1 MKPAFA
7 LTFSDTGISLNHHS
21 DDEWYCIGTVP
32 LDASDVTDQLQRLW
46 QQGFALENDL
56 SCTVVIPSEQVRYF
70 SVETGGLSA
79 EDAQDKILTAL
90 QEATPYALSDLV
102 YAAKTN
108 GAQTEIAAVA
118 AETVEEAR
126 TFAEAHGFVPA
137 QFTACDTDADAPV
150 SLSFLLS
157 QPDPQAVSPE
167 SAIAA
172 SDVDTV
178 PEAQAP
184 AAAVASVPGAVADDT
199 GAAPSDQE
207 VKADEGAGK
216 PAPPPA
222 AHPIADSDAPVAFQ
236 SLARDPARRDL
247 PTAASLSHLP
257 VKRLAIPAIAATVLL
272 ALGLGAWSLMSSDAP
287 QEVTVASAEDAAD
300 ETAQTGQPS
309 VSSEPPEDVAQPLA
323 TQAPQPDEAQPEP
336 ELTPT
341 DAAILEALQTAPQAV
356 EEVARDPEAQEVFHE
371 VTGLATTPPTAPAQP
386 APEPS
391 DDTYLA
397 SIDRSDLS
405 QDAVALPPVQSF
417 DTDNPVDQAGLPS
430 IAGTRFTLD
439 ERGLVTPTA
448 EGTLN
453 PDGVRVF
460 LGRPSSVPPEVPV
473 RFETEPVTAE
483 VDPRLAEI
491 RPRPRPGDI
500 VERFERQQL
509 GGRSVAELAVLRPKL
524 RPKSIQDRPQVDDT
538 PTALAVVRVPRPRVR
553 PATVAALAARKQAG
567 AGSAPL
573 GSVAAVAPKD
583 DEAGSFQ
590 PKAVAPKIPSTAS
603 VARQATIDNAIN
615 LRQLNLIGVYG
626 SPANRRALV
635 RLPSGRYKKVK
646 VGDRIDGG
654 NVIAIGDSELRYQKR
669 GRNVTLKMPRG

>member
-1 MKPAFA
+1 MRRP
-7 LTFSDTGISLNHHS
+7 
-21 DDEWYCIGTVP
+21 
-32 LDASDVTDQLQRLW
+32 R
-46 QQGFALENDL
+46 
-56 SCTVVIPSEQVRYF
+56 R
-70 SVETGGLSA
+70 
-79 EDAQDKILTAL
+79 
-90 QEATPYALSDLV
+90 
-102 YAAKTN
+102 
-108 GAQTEIAAVA
+108 
-118 AETVEEAR
+118 
-126 TFAEAHGFVPA
+126 
-137 QFTACDTDADAPV
+137 
-150 SLSFLLS
+150 
-157 QPDPQAVSPE
+157 PDP
-167 SAIAA
+167 AIAA

-184 AAAVASVPGAVADDT
+184 AAPDAPVPDAAAEDIGDT
-199 GAAPSDQE
+199 PSDQE
-207 VKADEGAGK
+207 AQADEGAEQ
-216 PAPPPA
+216 PVPQPT
-222 AHPIADSDAPVAFQ
+222 AHPIADSDAPVAFH

-247 PTAASLSHLP
+247 PKAAFLSQLP
-257 VKRLAIPAIAATVLL
+257 VRRLAVPAIAATVVL
-272 ALGLGAWSLMSSDAP
+272 ALGLGAWSLMPSDTP
-287 QEVTVASAEDAAD
+287 QEVTVATAEDAPD
-300 ETAQTGQPS
+300 ETALTGQPS
-309 VSSEPPEDVAQPLA
+309 VPSEEPPKDTTQPVE
-323 TQAPQPDEAQPEP
+323 TRAPEPDESQPEP

-405 QDAVALPPVQSF
+405 QDAVALPPVHSF
-417 DTDNPVDQAGLPS
+417 DTDDPVDQAGLPS

-453 PDGVRVF
+453 PDGIRVY

-524 RPKSIQDRPQVDDT
+524 RPKSIQDRPQVDHT

>member
-1 MKPAFA
+1 M
-7 LTFSDTGISLNHHS
+7 
-21 DDEWYCIGTVP
+21 
-32 LDASDVTDQLQRLW
+32 
-46 QQGFALENDL
+46 
-56 SCTVVIPSEQVRYF
+56 
-70 SVETGGLSA
+70 
-79 EDAQDKILTAL
+79 
-90 QEATPYALSDLV
+90 
-102 YAAKTN
+102 
-108 GAQTEIAAVA
+108 
-118 AETVEEAR
+118 
-126 TFAEAHGFVPA
+126 
-137 QFTACDTDADAPV
+137 
-150 SLSFLLS
+150 
-157 QPDPQAVSPE
+157 
-167 SAIAA
+167 
-172 SDVDTV
+172 
-178 PEAQAP
+178 
-184 AAAVASVPGAVADDT
+184 
-199 GAAPSDQE
+199 
-207 VKADEGAGK
+207 
-216 PAPPPA
+216 
-222 AHPIADSDAPVAFQ
+222 
-236 SLARDPARRDL
+236 
-247 PTAASLSHLP
+247 
-257 VKRLAIPAIAATVLL
+257 
-272 ALGLGAWSLMSSDAP
+272 
-287 QEVTVASAEDAAD
+287 
-300 ETAQTGQPS
+300 
-309 VSSEPPEDVAQPLA
+309 
-323 TQAPQPDEAQPEP
+323 
-336 ELTPT
+336 
-341 DAAILEALQTAPQAV
+341 
-356 EEVARDPEAQEVFHE
+356 
-371 VTGLATTPPTAPAQP
+371 
-386 APEPS
+386 
-391 DDTYLA
+391 
-397 SIDRSDLS
+397 
-405 QDAVALPPVQSF
+405 
-417 DTDNPVDQAGLPS
+417 PS